1 VRRDE
6 PGDRGRVACAGGE
19 EPVPPARL
27 GACDAE
33 GERAAGYRQRKPAES
48 AEGSAELEPLGR
60 LIVLTSYDH
69 GDTKTGAERW
79 TPTHPVLAAMLAEW
93 KMRGW
98 SEQQDRA
105 PGPEDLVV
113 PHPRPTNRG
122 PRVEFGGMRSDHDSY
137 KRLRLDCSA
146 LGLRRFHDLR
156 RTGITLYRE
165 DGAEKDILHLCTH
178 GAPGSDVMELY
189 TSFGWAKLC
198 AQVRPLKLVRRGTV
212 AQGP

>member
-1 VRRDE
+1 M
-6 PGDRGRVACAGGE
+6 
-19 EPVPPARL
+19 
-27 GACDAE
+27 
-33 GERAAGYRQRKPAES
+33 
-48 AEGSAELEPLGR
+48 
-60 LIVLTSYDH
+60 LTSYVQ

-79 TPTHPVLAAMLAEW
+79 MPMHPVLAAMLAEW

-98 SEQQDRA
+98 AEQQERA
-105 PGPEDLVV
+105 PGPDDLVV

-122 PRVEFGGMRSDHDSY
+122 PRVAFGGMRTDHDSY
-137 KRLRLDCSA
+137 KRLRIDCSA
-146 LGLRRFHDLR
+146 LGLRLRRSHDLR

-198 AQVRPLKLVRRGTV
+198 AQVRPLKLARQKPLRRRLEGYPLCPDLCAASRRRAIAPHRSSWSMFPAAANTKNE
-212 AQGP
+212 ATSTL